1 MRKREIIEIL
11 KDEKFVSL
19 ESIAEKLSVSTR
31 TIRNDIRNLNQESNS
46 FCINY
51 SQLNG
56 YFLVV
61 KSGHEFERLVSE
73 WANERFEDKSQRID
87 SIMIYLL
94 INNRFVTNQELST
107 NFEISISQVKKDSK
121 LISERLVP
129 SKLSLERKAHYGIK
143 INGNIFD
150 RLAYINQYFKENP
163 RKLKKYGIDAH
174 TSEISLCAREICQK
188 FNIRSEG
195 EAFETIQR
203 LLKIL
208 IHFDISK
215 TNEGEELVSQ
225 DLNTLES
232 ILMKY
237 EATRNIVDYA
247 GQIYQFILDTQSR
260 CLLTQNKL
268 KAFLNSLFAEV
279 DIEFKTN
286 FLDDSEFMK
295 LIQLHI
301 SVMIESKQPG
311 NIKKNF
317 LIKTMER
324 DFPGI
329 MTAAIFVVQRIENEF
344 GIEISQEEIGYVT
357 SHMAVSYE
365 RQSEAKNNQYYKIA
379 LVCSSGGGIA
389 QLMAFKFT
397 KIFPLSTIQNFTVFD
412 EKKILEFDP
421 DLIFTIKPLAFEARC
436 PVILIKE
443 VLDEIDYL
451 YIQNNLDLLTEFGDI
466 DESNQKFID
475 MISPDFFSIQNSED
489 YEELLLKISS
499 NLENEL
505 EYAGYSESILERERY
520 VATIYEN
527 GIAIPHPM
535 QMQACENV
543 ISVTLLPAPIKYHQ
557 KKVRIIFMLALKPG
571 QLELHQYISKKLYG
585 LMQHKTKVK
594 ELSKCQNYEAFI
606 QLLGTYL

>member
-129 SKLSLERKAHYGIK
+129 SNLSLERKAHYGIK
-143 INGNIFD
+143 INGDIFD

-163 RKLKKYGIDAH
+163 RKLKKYGIDTH

-215 TNEGEELVSQ
+215 TNEGEELVFQ
-225 DLNTLES
+225 DLNILES

-268 KAFLNSLFAEV
+268 KAFLKALFAEV
-279 DIEFKTN
+279 DIEFKTK

-421 DLIFTIKPLAFEARC
+421 DLIFTIRPLAFEARC

>member
-31 TIRNDIRNLNQESNS
+31 TIRNDIRNLNQVSNS

-51 SQLNG
+51 SQLKG

-143 INGNIFD
+143 INGDIFD

-163 RKLKKYGIDAH
+163 RKLKKYGIDTQ

-215 TNEGEELVSQ
+215 TNEDEELVFQ
-225 DLNTLES
+225 DLNALES

-268 KAFLNSLFAEV
+268 KAFLKTLFAEV
-279 DIEFKTN
+279 DMEFKTK

-421 DLIFTIKPLAFEARC
+421 DLIFTIRPLAFEARC

-505 EYAGYSESILERERY
+505 GYARYSESILERERY
-520 VATIYEN
+520 VATIYDN

-557 KKVRIIFMLALKPG
+557 KKVRIIFMLALKSG

>member
-129 SKLSLERKAHYGIK
+129 SNLSLERKAHYGIK
-143 INGNIFD
+143 INADIFD

-163 RKLKKYGIDAH
+163 RKLKKYGIDTH

-215 TNEGEELVSQ
+215 TNEGEELVFQ
-225 DLNTLES
+225 DLNILES

-268 KAFLNSLFAEV
+268 KAFLKALFAEV
-279 DIEFKTN
+279 DIEFKTK

-421 DLIFTIKPLAFEARC
+421 DLIFTIRPLAFEARC

>member
-51 SQLNG
+51 SQLEG

-129 SKLSLERKAHYGIK
+129 SNLSLERKAHYGIK
-143 INGNIFD
+143 INADIFD

-163 RKLKKYGIDAH
+163 RKLKKYGIDTH
-174 TSEISLCAREICQK
+174 ISEISLCAREICQK

-215 TNEGEELVSQ
+215 TNEDEELVFQ
-225 DLNTLES
+225 DLNALES

-268 KAFLNSLFAEV
+268 KAFLKALFAEV
-279 DIEFKTN
+279 DMEFKTK

-301 SVMIESKQPG
+301 SVMIESKQAG

-421 DLIFTIKPLAFEARC
+421 DLIFTIRPLAFEARC

-505 EYAGYSESILERERY
+505 GYAGYSESILERERY
-520 VATIYEN
+520 VATIYDN

-543 ISVTLLPAPIKYHQ
+543 ISVTLLPVPIKFHQ